1 MAATVKT
8 LIEHSGELYWG
19 TRQAMPGYHFGL
31 SLNVMENG
39 LVARAVYVMSD
50 LDDSEEPLVTPEL
63 LASACF
69 SVDDLVPPG
78 IVPSDL
84 RDDAAADA
92 VGLMGWY
99 GVVVSFFGKDDVEA
113 LRASNDQLDGYLDIV
128 LAIMTIS
135 ADEIAAGMPSL
146 EEVSFF
152 DLLDELEGIAVLID
166 EGALAQPLPFTFR
179 LIGDAL
185 LGWESADEEDWR

>member
-39 LVARAVYVMSD
+39 LVARVVYVMSD

-69 SVDDLVPPG
+69 SVDDLAGNG
-78 IVPSDL
+78 IVLS
-84 RDDAAADA
+84 
-92 VGLMGWY
+92 
-99 GVVVSFFGKDDVEA
+99 
-113 LRASNDQLDGYLDIV
+113 
-128 LAIMTIS
+128 
-135 ADEIAAGMPSL
+135 
-146 EEVSFF
+146 
-152 DLLDELEGIAVLID
+152 DLLDDEEADD
-166 EGALAQPLPFTFR
+166 EGV
-179 LIGDAL
+179 IG
-185 LGWESADEEDWR
+185 WY

>member
-1 MAATVKT
+1 MSFSFHVPTNFVFGQGAIQKLHKQRLPGKKA
-8 LIEHSGELYWG
+8 LIVISAGKS
-19 TRQAMPGYHFGL
+19 TRA
-31 SLNVMENG
+31 N
-39 LVARAVYVMSD
+39 
-50 LDDSEEPLVTPEL
+50 
-63 LASACF
+63 
-69 SVDDLVPPG
+69 
-78 IVPSDL
+78 
-84 RDDAAADA
+84 
-92 VGLMGWY
+92 
-99 GVVVSFFGKDDVEA
+99 
-113 LRASNDQLDGYLDIV
+113 GYLDIV

-166 EGALAQPLPFTFR
+166 EGALAKPLPFTFR

>member
-69 SVDDLVPPG
+69 SVDDLVPNG

-84 RDDAAADA
+84 MDEDE
-92 VGLMGWY
+92 
-99 GVVVSFFGKDDVEA
+99 SE
-113 LRASNDQLDGYLDIV
+113 DGPWRRCAPATTSWTATWTSSL
-128 LAIMTIS
+128 
-135 ADEIAAGMPSL
+135 PS
-146 EEVSFF
+146 
-152 DLLDELEGIAVLID
+152 
-166 EGALAQPLPFTFR
+166 
-179 LIGDAL
+179 
-185 LGWESADEEDWR
+185 

>member
-1 MAATVKT
+1 MQISKRNGTVEAYEAGKIKRAMGAAFASVGTV
-8 LIEHSGELYWG
+8 
-19 TRQAMPGYHFGL
+19 
-31 SLNVMENG
+31 
-39 LVARAVYVMSD
+39 
-50 LDDSEEPLVTPEL
+50 LDDEE
-63 LASACF
+63 A
-69 SVDDLVPPG
+69 DDEGV
-78 IVPSDL
+78 I
-84 RDDAAADA
+84 
-92 VGLMGWY
+92 GWY
-99 GVVVSFFGKDDVEA
+99 CVEESFFGKDDVEA

-166 EGALAQPLPFTFR
+166 EGALAKPLPFTFR

>member
-69 SVDDLVPPG
+69 SVDDLVP
-78 IVPSDL
+78 
-84 RDDAAADA
+84 AT
-92 VGLMGWY
+92 
-99 GVVVSFFGKDDVEA
+99 A
-113 LRASNDQLDGYLDIV
+113 LC
-128 LAIMTIS
+128 
-135 ADEIAAGMPSL
+135 
-146 EEVSFF
+146 
-152 DLLDELEGIAVLID
+152 
-166 EGALAQPLPFTFR
+166 
-179 LIGDAL
+179 
-185 LGWESADEEDWR
+185 